1 MSKWLLICIAAFLV
15 MCSSYSVCQAQE
27 QGGRGQHKKIYV
39 TPVAEPVKV
48 DGDLSDWDLS
58 GQILSYV
65 IKETMDRQ
73 SARIAMMYDDE
84 ALYISGVVRDDS
96 PMMNRHDPQV
106 DPRKA
111 WNADVC
117 QIFLSLDPDA
127 SQPLPYSRFKKEDA
141 VSPVAT
147 MYLWYFTDR
156 QEPNMAMYHG
166 MGFKEPVRS
175 DLHAEGL
182 IPRTHFQAAYRK
194 AQDNQSYTFEYRI
207 PWTTLSLKRV
217 PDAGDKLATTVSVF
231 WGKPDGLETAGSS
244 AWVNDVL
251 SKPGFPF
258 QESSCWGAMWFSP
271 VGNLPKEMI
280 SVQAVTQMPNLM
292 TLDYTLPKAGEVT
305 VQLRDQERRVR
316 RILLAQAQREAGDHH
331 ETWDGLDDHGKP
343 LPAGQYD
350 VQMLVHDP
358 IKTQWRFSAHNSG
371 NPPWPTDDGTG
382 GWGGDHGSPT
392 TVAAL
397 PDGMLLA
404 WKVSEYGWGII
415 RTDLQ
420 GQKLWGSKH
429 NAKYLATDGSRFFA
443 AGGHGFHMGED
454 VVRLFAVADGRP
466 LNFDNGQPALQL
478 QLNASQDNH
487 KQAAEKAQVT
497 GLAYRDGRVYVSYA
511 SLNKIAV
518 FDADSGELLKTLAVA
533 SPHDLAVLADQKLL
547 VISDNKLVSIQ
558 QEKIRILTE
567 QHLDQPTGLAI
578 DNKGLIYV
586 ANQGQTQAVSV
597 FNDQGQF
604 LRMVGKLGGR
614 PAKGAYDPQG
624 MYMPGGIDIDN
635 RGRLWV
641 AETTDGPKRIS
652 VWETQTGENLKEF
665 FGGSSY
671 FGYGYID
678 PKKPDEILAHHVL
691 WDIDWDTYQV
701 KPTTTVWRKTDT
713 NMVEAISP
721 SGYRGTP
728 EIFTAD
734 SGRQYMFGKTYQAKM
749 ILAKREG
756 DLFKPFACLMN
767 CNTQSPRYKGQ
778 DIPVIDGDPKTFS
791 QGYYFWQ
798 DANDDQRV
806 QAKEVTPVP
815 DQFDRINIA
824 WVNPDLS
831 IMFNTGYKLPVSR
844 ISGDGQPFYD
854 FAQLKPTF
862 LATGRYAKY
871 GHPFLWT
878 DHNGSIY
885 TTGKK
890 LTSWTDDGQLQW
902 EFPNL
907 VKWQKA
913 LNKPI
918 VGPGRLWGLTGMMG
932 TAGDYLGMMTYFG
945 VNHFFTRDGVYVAAV
960 LKDGRLGGLDAN
972 NGQPE
977 GQNGQFVKLN
987 IKGSDRY
994 FIIHGGQDS
1003 RVWEVTGL
1011 DTVKRLPTKQYFISD
1026 QQAKQVATEYKIYQQ
1041 GLKGEKQLFV
1051 ERGRDALDSARPIHA
1066 KVDEDRHFTARVAYD
1081 QDNLYLRYDVTSDA
1095 PLKNQISEPQ
1105 LIFKGGNLIDFQIA
1119 TDSQADANRKK
1130 PAPGDMRL
1138 LITMREGKAFAM
1150 RYRPKLAG
1158 FAGEPKVFTSPTGSE
1173 SFDRIDQV
1181 QGIDIQTQSVADGFI
1196 AYVTIPLQLLDW
1208 KPKPGTTVQMDMGYI
1223 FGNRTGLVAAARAY
1237 WHNRGFSAYVT
1248 NDIPNESRLQPD
1260 EWGVAKF
1267 KP

>member
-1 MSKWLLICIAAFLV
+1 MSKWLLICITAFLG
-15 MCSSYSVCQAQE
+15 MFSSYSVCQAQE
-27 QGGRGQHKKIYV
+27 QGGRGLHKKIYV
-39 TPVAEPVKV
+39 IPVAEPLTI
-48 DGDLSDWDLS
+48 DGNLADWDLS

-65 IKETMDRQ
+65 IKQTMDRQ
-73 SARIAMMYDDE
+73 SARIAMMYDDQ
-84 ALYISGVVRDDS
+84 ALYISGMVRDDS

-127 SQPLPYSRFKKEDA
+127 KMPLSYSRFNKEHA
-141 VSPVAT
+141 ISPVAT
-147 MYLWYFTDR
+147 MFLWYFSDR

-182 IPRTHFQAAYRK
+182 IPRTHFQAVYRK

-207 PWTTLSLKRV
+207 PWSTLSLTRT
-217 PDAGDKLATTVSVF
+217 PIAGDQLASSVSVF

-251 SKPGFPF
+251 GKPGFPF
-258 QESSCWGAMWFSP
+258 QESACWGTMWFSP
-271 VGNLPKEMI
+271 VGNLPREMT
-280 SVQAVTQMPNLM
+280 SVETVTAMPSLL
-292 TLDYTLPKAGEVT
+292 TLEYTLPKAGEVT
-305 VQLRDQERRVR
+305 LQLRDHERRVR
-316 RILLAQAQREAGDHH
+316 RILLAQAQREAGDHQ
-331 ETWDGLDDHGKP
+331 EIWDGLDDQGKP

-358 IKTQWRFSAHNSG
+358 IKAQWRFSAHNSG
-371 NPPWPTDDGTG
+371 NPPWATDDGTG
-382 GWGGDHGSPT
+382 GWGGDHGTPT

-429 NAKYLATDGSRFFA
+429 NARFLATDGARFFA
-443 AGGHGFHMGED
+443 AGGHGFHIGED
-454 VVRLFAVADGRP
+454 VVRLFALADGRP
-466 LNFDNGQPALQL
+466 LNFGNGQPVLQL
-478 QLNASQDNH
+478 QQSESQDNH
-487 KQAAEKAQVT
+487 GQAAENVAVT
-497 GLAYRDGRVYVSYA
+497 GLAYREGRVYVSYA

-518 FDADSGELLKTLAVA
+518 FDADSGELLQSLAVP
-533 SPHDLAVLADQKLL
+533 SPHDLVALADQKLL
-547 VISDNKLVSIQ
+547 VISDNKLVSVQ
-558 QEKIRILTE
+558 QDKIRVFAD
-567 QHLDQPTGLAI
+567 QQLDQPTGIAA
-578 DNKGLIYV
+578 DDKGLIYV
-586 ANQGQTQAVSV
+586 ANQGQAQAVRV
-597 FNDQGQF
+597 FNAQGQF
-604 LRMVGKLGGR
+604 LRTVGKIGGR

-624 MYMPGGIDIDN
+624 MYMPGGIDIDS

-652 VWETQTGENLKEF
+652 VWDTQAGHNLKEF

-678 PKKPDEILAHHVL
+678 PKNPDEILAHHVL

-701 KPTTTVWRKTDT
+701 KPTTTVWRKTDA
-713 NMVEAISP
+713 NMIEAISP

-734 SGRQYMFGKTYQAKM
+734 NGRQYMFGKSLQSKM
-749 ILAKREG
+749 ILSKRDG

-767 CNTQSPRYKGQ
+767 CKPQSPRYKGQ
-778 DIPVIDGDPKTFS
+778 GIPVMDDDSNTFG
-791 QGYYFWQ
+791 QGYFFWQ
-798 DANDDQRV
+798 DANDDQMV
-806 QAKEVTPVP
+806 QSSEIQPVP
-815 DQFDRINIA
+815 AQFRRINIA

-831 IMFNTGYKLPVSR
+831 IMFNTGYKLPASR
-844 ISGDGQPFYD
+844 ITGDGQPVYD
-854 FAQLKPTF
+854 FAQLTPTF
-862 LATGRYAKY
+862 LATGRYAKTGY
-871 GHPFLWT
+871 PFLWT
-878 DHNGSIY
+878 DSHGNVYS
-885 TTGKK
+885 TGKQ
-890 LTSWTDDGQLQW
+890 LSCRSADGKLQW

-918 VGPGRLWGLTGMMG
+918 VGPGRLWGMTGMMG

-945 VNHFFTRDGVYVAAV
+945 VNHFFARDGVYVAAV
-960 LKDGRLGGLDAN
+960 LKDGRLGGMDAN

-977 GQNGQFVKLN
+977 GQNGQFVKLHIN
-987 IKGSDRY
+987 GSDRY

-1011 DTVKRLPTKQYFISD
+1011 DTVKRLPAKQYVISD
-1026 QQAKQVATEYKIYQQ
+1026 QQAQQVAAEHKIYQQ
-1041 GLKGEKQLFV
+1041 SLKGQKQLLV
-1051 ERGRDALDSARPIHA
+1051 EHGRDALDSARPIHA
-1066 KVDEDRHFTARVAYD
+1066 KVDDNRHFTARVAYD
-1081 QDNLYLRYDVTSDA
+1081 QANLYLRYDVTSDA
-1095 PLKNQISEPQ
+1095 PLNNQISEPQ

-1119 TDSQADANRKK
+1119 TDLQADPNRKK
-1130 PAPGDMRL
+1130 PVAGDMRL
-1138 LITMREGKAFAM
+1138 LITMREGKPFAM
-1150 RYRPKLAG
+1150 RYRPKIAG
-1158 FAGEPKVFTSPTGSE
+1158 FTNEPKVFTSPTGSE

-1181 QGIDIQTQSVADGFI
+1181 QGIDIQTKPAVDGFI
-1196 AYVTIPLQLLDW
+1196 AHVTIPLRLLNW
-1208 KPKPGTTVQMDMGYI
+1208 KPRPGTTVQMDLGYI

-1248 NDIPNESRLQPD
+1248 NDIPNESRLQPN

>member
-1 MSKWLLICIAAFLV
+1 
-15 MCSSYSVCQAQE
+15 
-27 QGGRGQHKKIYV
+27 
-39 TPVAEPVKV
+39 
-48 DGDLSDWDLS
+48 
-58 GQILSYV
+58 
-65 IKETMDRQ
+65 
-73 SARIAMMYDDE
+73 
-84 ALYISGVVRDDS
+84 
-96 PMMNRHDPQV
+96 
-106 DPRKA
+106 
-111 WNADVC
+111 
-117 QIFLSLDPDA
+117 
-127 SQPLPYSRFKKEDA
+127 
-141 VSPVAT
+141 
-147 MYLWYFTDR
+147 
-156 QEPNMAMYHG
+156 MAMYHG

-175 DLHAEGL
+175 DLHADGL

-194 AQDNQSYTFEYRI
+194 SPDNQSYTFEYRI
-207 PWTTLSLKRV
+207 PWTTLSLKRI
-217 PDAGDKLATTVSVF
+217 PDAGDTLATTVSVF

-251 SKPGFPF
+251 SRPGFPF
-258 QESSCWGAMWFSP
+258 QDSGCWGTLWFSP
-271 VGNLPKEMI
+271 VGNLPRGMTKVE
-280 SVQAVTQMPNLM
+280 SVTAMPELLK
-292 TLDYTLPKAGEVT
+292 LDYTLPIAGEVT
-305 VQLRDQERRVR
+305 LQLRDQERRVR
-316 RILLAQAQREAGDHH
+316 RILLAQEPLEAGAHQLV
-331 ETWDGLDDHGKP
+331 WDGLDDLGKP

-358 IKTQWRFSAHNSG
+358 IKAQWRFSAHNSG

-429 NAKYLATDGSRFFA
+429 NAKFLATDGTRFFA

-466 LNFDNGQPALQL
+466 LNFGNGQPVLQL
-478 QLNASQDNH
+478 QSDAKQDDH
-487 KQAAEKAQVT
+487 EHATEKVQVT
-497 GLAYRDGRVYVSYA
+497 GLAYRDGQVYVSYA
-511 SLNKIAV
+511 ALNKIAI
-518 FDADSGELLKTLAVA
+518 FDAESGELLKTMDVP
-533 SPHDLAVLADQKLL
+533 SPQDLDALADQKLL
-547 VISDNKLVSIQ
+547 VISDNKVVSVQ
-558 QEKIRILTE
+558 QDKLKVLID
-567 QHLDQPTGLAI
+567 QHLDQPTGLAA
-578 DNKGLIYV
+578 DDKGLIYV
-586 ANQGQTQAVSV
+586 ANQGQAQAVRV
-597 FNDQGQF
+597 FNAHGKF
-604 LRMVGKLGGR
+604 LRTVGKPGGR

-624 MYMPGGIDIDN
+624 MFMPGGIDIDTN
-635 RGRLWV
+635 GKLWV

-652 VWETQTGENLKEF
+652 VWDTQTGGNLKEF
-665 FGGSSY
+665 FGGSGY

-701 KPTTTVWRKTDT
+701 KPTTTVWRKTDA
-713 NMVEAISP
+713 NMIEAISP

-734 SGRQYMFGKTYQAKM
+734 NGKQYMFGKSYQAKM
-749 ILAKREG
+749 VLAKRDG
-756 DLFKPFACLMN
+756 DLFKPFASLMN

-778 DIPVIDGDPKTFS
+778 GIPVMDDDPKTFS

-798 DANDDQRV
+798 DANDDQQV
-806 QAKEVTPVP
+806 QSNEVTPVP

-844 ISGDGQPFYD
+844 ISGDGQPVYD
-854 FAQLKPTF
+854 FAKLEPTF
-862 LATGRYAKY
+862 LAKGRYAKMGY
-871 GHPFLWT
+871 PYLWT
-878 DHNGSIY
+878 GSHGNVY
-885 TTGKK
+885 TSGKK
-890 LTSWTDDGQLQW
+890 FTCYDAQGHVQW
-902 EFPNL
+902 QFPNL
-907 VKWQKA
+907 IKWQQA

-918 VGPGRLWGLTGMMG
+918 VGPGRLWGMSGMMG
-932 TAGDYLGMMTYFG
+932 TAGEYLGMMTYFG
-945 VNHFFTRDGVYVAAV
+945 VNHFFTLDGVYVAAV

-972 NGQPE
+972 KGQPE

-987 IKGSDRY
+987 IKGNDRY

-1011 DTVKRLPTKQYFISD
+1011 DTVKRLPTKQYAISD
-1026 QQAKQVATEYKIYQQ
+1026 QLAKQVATEYKIYQQ
-1041 GLKGEKQLFV
+1041 GLKGQKRLMV
-1051 ERGRDALDSARPIHA
+1051 VRGHDALDDARPVQA
-1066 KVDEDRHFTARVAYD
+1066 KVDDDRQFEARVAYD
-1081 QDNLYLRYDVTSDA
+1081 QSNLYLRYDVTSDA
-1095 PLKNQISEPQ
+1095 PLNNQISEPQ

-1119 TDSQADANRKK
+1119 TDSQADPNRKT

-1138 LITMREGKAFAM
+1138 LISMRDGKPYAM
-1150 RYRPKLAG
+1150 RYTPKIAG
-1158 FAGEPKVFTSPTGSE
+1158 FTGSSKVFTSPTGSE

-1181 QGIDIQTQSVADGFI
+1181 QGIDIKVKPAADGFT

-1208 KPKPGTTVQMDMGYI
+1208 NPKPGTTVQMDLGYI

-1248 NDIPNESRLQPD
+1248 NDIPNESRLQPN
-1260 EWGVAKF
+1260 EWGVAKIE
-1267 KP
+1267 P